1 MIKRAAE
8 QAGVTLIEVMIGLV
22 LLVIVGL
29 IALPSFTEYLERQ
42 RLKAAAES
50 LAASLNL
57 ARAEALTQQQFMY
70 VQLAGQGA
78 DQWCY
83 AVSKEAKCDCFSN
96 ACEAVQRADSK
107 ALPGIQLGSAS
118 RSVFRFN
125 WKNGSATGANGTA
138 SFVGRQ
144 TGQQL
149 CVVLSNL
156 GRVRIITSKTK
167 PVAGYPQDAT
177 CR

>member
-1 MIKRAAE
+1 MIKHTSF
-8 QAGVTLIEVMIGLV
+8 QAGITLIEVLIGLV
-22 LLVIVGL
+22 LLVIAGM
-29 IALPSFTEYLERQ
+29 IALPSFTDYLERQ

-50 LAASLNL
+50 LSASLNL
-57 ARAEALTQQQFMY
+57 ARAEALTQQQFTY
-70 VQLAGQGA
+70 VQLAGQGT

-83 AVSKEAKCDCFSN
+83 ALSKEPKCDCFSS
-96 ACEAVQRADSK
+96 ACEAVQRVDSM
-107 ALPGIQLGSAS
+107 ALPGVQLGSAS
-118 RSVFRFN
+118 RAVFRFN

-156 GRVRIITSKTK
+156 GRVRIVTSKNK

-177 CR
+177 CH

>member
-1 MIKRAAE
+1 MIRHAAD

-22 LLVIVGL
+22 LLVIVGM

-83 AVSKEAKCDCFSN
+83 AVSKEA
-96 ACEAVQRADSK
+96 A
-107 ALPGIQLGSAS
+107 
-118 RSVFRFN
+118 
-125 WKNGSATGANGTA
+125 
-138 SFVGRQ
+138 
-144 TGQQL
+144 
-149 CVVLSNL
+149 
-156 GRVRIITSKTK
+156 
-167 PVAGYPQDAT
+167 Y
-177 CR
+177 